1 MSDKDRITQ
10 LLRKL
15 EEAKAREE
23 EAKAREA
30 QERCEK
36 ERLQLEHRKTTFL
49 EYLRNCHRHL
59 YNALRLTDTSRS
71 STGYTK
77 VVGKY
82 YPKRLRPWTN
92 FTNVL
97 HPRYFDL
104 VQKICG
110 QRQLFEPASTTKN
123 LGTIISDHLAG
134 NEKAIDRF
142 EVDAVERPVQGIL
155 KVLATHEEAGKAYR
169 CPEFRFSANLRELT
183 QEDDRSSGADDNT
196 SDGSLE
202 RRQQAGPN
210 KRPTSKRKY
219 ICSNRQPD
227 GVGIRMQPGGGQTQ
241 AFIYDYK
248 AAHKVAIEHVRSATA
263 KEHLFHEVVARINDD
278 KLSRD
283 EEVQRREQAEAF
295 IAMALTQVFDYM
307 ITYGVSYGYVA
318 AGRCLLL
325 LYVDRDDW
333 QTLYCHPCLPA
344 DDVGEPTNDWTDRL
358 SHTAVAQLV
367 SFCLSSFQS
376 EALEGQS
383 LETALSVAKATLKTW
398 SESYADVAYLGLE
411 PPELSSA
418 ASSQNTE
425 NSEYTSEAKPTGR
438 KVALRSQSS
447 CKPAAVLPQGN
458 EHDEHDEDH
467 SEPGASRSRLAANK
481 RKRGPSS
488 GGEDEDI
495 AMADPEPTRQYCTQA
510 CLLGLKRGK
519 DLDENCPNVSL
530 HRFDGSSRH
539 PVNAHRFTDM
549 VKQQL
554 LLSPYKGCRMVDF
567 WDKRGAMGWLFK
579 LELFPYGYTFVGKGT
594 LEDRLSRLEHEGRV
608 YARLDHLQGDVV
620 PVHLGLVRLDR
631 GYILPG
637 LEFVVYMM
645 LMSWAGQTPSASM
658 ADAETLKRESLTAIW
673 SEGVDHGDDNRA
685 NYLWNAERCRIMIID
700 FDRAHLFPPLKAR
713 AVSRLSKP
721 KRKRETPN
729 SYLTEITGRE
739 ARYVFKQMDRSPRAT
754 PSHGG

>member
-1 MSDKDRITQ
+1 MSDKDRIAQ
-10 LLRKL
+10 LLRELEEAKAREEEAKARAEEAKARAEEAKARA

-30 QERCEK
+30 QERCER
-36 ERLQLEHRKTTFL
+36 ERLQLEHRNTTFL
-49 EYLRNCHRHL
+49 EYLHNCHRHL
-59 YNALRLTDTSRS
+59 YNALRLTNTSRY

-82 YPKRLRPWTN
+82 YPKRLRPWTY
-92 FTNVL
+92 FANVL
-97 HPRYFDL
+97 HPHYFDL
-104 VQKICG
+104 VQSICG
-110 QRQLFEPASTTKN
+110 QRQLFEPANTTKS

-155 KVLATHEEAGKAYR
+155 KVLATHKEAGKASI

-183 QEDDRSSGADDNT
+183 QKDDGSSGADDNT

-227 GVGIRMQPGGGQTQ
+227 GVGIRMQPGGGQTH

-248 AAHKVAIEHVRSATA
+248 AAHKVAIEYIRSATA

-283 EEVQRREQAEAF
+283 EEVQRREQAEAL

-344 DDVGEPTNDWTDRL
+344 DD
-358 SHTAVAQLV
+358 
-367 SFCLSSFQS
+367 
-376 EALEGQS
+376 
-383 LETALSVAKATLKTW
+383 
-398 SESYADVAYLGLE
+398 SYADVAYLGLE
-411 PPELSSA
+411 PAELSSA
-418 ASSQNTE
+418 PSSQNTDI
-425 NSEYTSEAKPTGR
+425 SEYTSKAEPTGR
-438 KVALRSQSS
+438 NVALRSQSS
-447 CKPAAVLPQGN
+447 CKPAAVLPQSN
-458 EHDEHDEDH
+458 EHDDEEDH
-467 SEPGASRSRLAANK
+467 SEPGASRLRLAANK

-488 GGEDEDI
+488 GGEDGDI
-495 AMADPEPTRQYCTQA
+495 AMADSGPTKQYCTQA

-519 DLDENCPNVSL
+519 DLDEKCPNVSL

-549 VKQQL
+549 VEQQL

-567 WDKRGAMGWLFK
+567 WGKRGAMGWLFK
-579 LELFPYGYTFVGKGT
+579 LELLPYGYTFVGKGT

-608 YARLDHLQGDVV
+608 YAQLDHLQGDVV
-620 PVHLGLVRLDR
+620 PVYLGLVRLDR

-637 LEFVVYMM
+637 LEFVVHMM

-658 ADAETLKRESLTAIW
+658 DDAETLKRESLTAIW
-673 SEGVDHGDDNRA
+673 NEGVVHGDENRA
-685 NYLWNAERCRIMIID
+685 NYLWNAERGRIMIID
-700 FDRAHLFPPLKAR
+700 FDRAHLSPPPKPR

-721 KRKRETPN
+721 KRKRGDSEADAQLFGP
-729 SYLTEITGRE
+729 LEIN
-739 ARYVFKQMDRSPRAT
+739 RSKHRIRT
-754 PSHGG
+754 